1 MINPL
6 PTVARKLLLVA
17 VPAALLLGACAGNEE
32 SAEDAFIQ
40 DVTEAYSTA
49 QRAIRGGNYRRG
61 IQIFEALQARFPFSD
76 LSKQIQLELM
86 YAYYKNNAPEQAID
100 AADTFI
106 RENPTDENIDYALY
120 IKGLTYYE
128 QDAGLLEKL
137 FRKDL
142 SNRPPQDAELAYS
155 TLRRLIERYPASE
168 YAPDAEQRLV
178 YLKNRLSAYEN
189 TVADYYLR
197 QGAYVAALKR
207 AKDAL
212 ERYNGAPGNR
222 DSLDIMIRA
231 YEELGM
237 ADLAADTRRVR
248 NDNFPN

>member
-1 MINPL
+1 MQSATTITSKFAPL
-6 PTVARKLLLVA
+6 AVA
-17 VPAALLLGACAGNEE
+17 LGLILCGCAGNDE

-40 DVTEAYSTA
+40 DVTEAYDTA

-61 IQIFEALQARFPFSD
+61 IQIFEALQARFPFSEF
-76 LSKQIQLELM
+76 SRQIQLELM

-106 RENPTDENIDYALY
+106 RENPTDEDIDYALY

-128 QDAGLLEKL
+128 QDPGILEKL

-142 SNRPPQDAELAYS
+142 SNRPPLEAELAYS

-178 YLKNRLSAYEN
+178 HLKNRLSAYEN
-189 TVADYYLR
+189 SVAEYYLR
-197 QGAYVAALKR
+197 RGAYVAALNR
-207 AKDAL
+207 AKNSL
-212 ERYNGAPGNR
+212 ERYNGATGNR
-222 DSLDIMIRA
+222 DSLEIMIRA

-248 NDNFPN
+248 QNNYPN